1 MTLNPKKETCLWKET
16 IDLLEYP
23 HFAIESSTH
32 GFLWHFLS

>member
-1 MTLNPKKETCLWKET
+1 MTLNPKKETCLWRET
-16 IDLLEYP
+16 INLEYP